1 MARRSRAT
9 GMNAEKV
16 CKWLEKVKT
25 HFDVVER
32 SVDDGARVLRVGI
45 EEDIPVLLIGKITD
59 LRKI

>member
-1 MARRSRAT
+1 
-9 GMNAEKV
+9 MNAEKV